1 MKCVYQLRKSHIDF
15 YFNANYG
22 SLCCVVY
29 INIVQQLQ
37 VVYFVSLHRVCAVDR
52 DNLRLY
58 YDEMT
63 MMMMMMMACSENVQ
77 SVRIWSNPLTCY
89 FSVFILIM
97 GTARHDMPPR
107 RLVNL
112 CYDIWKCK
120 KKKKYDRD
128 EPRIAMTNTRLDCSK
143 NIYIYTFFWW
153 IQKLFNYLRHG
164 RAVVLLLTWPWL
176 VSEFY
181 TLRFGSVCSNLIYS
195 LSSCS
200 MCVLIFM
207 QIILDFVYT
216 CLWFRELL
224 QIAEC

>member
-128 EPRIAMTNTRLDCSK
+128 EPRIAMTNTRLDCPK
-143 NIYIYTFFWW
+143 NIYIYIPFSGEF
-153 IQKLFNYLRHG
+153 KNYLIICGMDER
-164 RAVVLLLTWPWL
+164 L
-176 VSEFY
+176 FY
-181 TLRFGSVCSNLIYS
+181 FLRDLDLYRNSIRFGSGLF
-195 LSSCS
+195 
-200 MCVLIFM
+200 VL
-207 QIILDFVYT
+207 T
-216 CLWFRELL
+216 
-224 QIAEC
+224 